1 MKKGVSSSLP
11 FQEMYTAPRTYSV
24 QTVRNANQ
32 CGICK
37 LGLDGFL
44 DLEIR
49 FNIYTAGGL
58 VLI

>member
-1 MKKGVSSSLP
+1 MKKRVKSSLP
-11 FQEMYTAPRTYSV
+11 FHETYTTPRTYGV
-24 QTVRNANQ
+24 QTVRNTNQ

-49 FNIYTAGGL
+49 FNIYTTGGL